1 MPGRR
6 FAPDASIVL
15 ISLRGTGLTTLGL
28 LAAAS
33 LGFRLI
39 ETDTIFQET
48 FGLSR
53 RAYTSKHGH
62 IDCRSKEFNLLEG
75 VLAKNPSQAVIIC
88 GPICVDDS
96 GQTLL
101 RGFAKDH
108 PIIYV
113 LRDPECISHH
123 LKCSS
128 AAVSAII
135 EAGNPTFRSISSFE
149 FFNLAN
155 PRPSQRQDARAQSLV
170 VQRPT
175 LALKEVQKDFL
186 HLVYSLQGR
195 AAARTA
201 QARTPTAFAALE
213 RKLYTYALQLPLE
226 QVPQMA
232 PILRQEDCL
241 VDAIEFMV
249 DLSTFFGESFAF
261 DHAAASYI
269 TKDFWT
275 IRNASR
281 LPLIFHITHPS
292 GIPQVSRGISCDSAV
307 EQHRQAAHFALRL
320 LPEYLIVDLGLG
332 NAFIEDIVSA
342 KGHTKIIGE
351 YFDNN
356 TDKSGWRSEHRMSI
370 VVRAQDL
377 GCDLVRISQPALS
390 EADNLEARQFLKT
403 VTESRDSRIPVIAY
417 NTGHLGRQS
426 RVLNPILS
434 PVVSTL
440 RISSSSQQFSNEGQ
454 LTVQEAQRTLYSS
467 FTLEPMR
474 FAIFGQGVFSSLSP
488 AMQGAAFR
496 YSSMPHT
503 YQAFDSSSL
512 QDLALFIKSA
522 TFGGASITSPF
533 KQKIIPLIDILSP
546 DARAIGAVNT
556 VIPLRSIGD
565 RALLD
570 RTSTGP
576 VLALYGENTDWIG
589 VHTTVRRNLS
599 PVNAVKPRTSAL
611 VLGAGGMAHATLYSL
626 IRLGVQKI
634 WIWSRTLAHSKDL
647 AARYN
652 ERRYSVPRPELV
664 AIDAPQGRR
673 EDDYYGPANVRVIE
687 NLEEDWQAPTALP
700 TIIVSCIPSPQ
711 IEIPSSWLGSK
722 TGGVVIEVSP
732 IFLSCLLTTYCP
744 VFVLTSSQLAYDR
757 LETALLKQVR
767 ELGRPEWIRVH
778 GLHVLPEQGIA
789 QFELFTGRK
798 APQRLMRADMLREFK
813 RMHLR
818 RGQTS

>member
-6 FAPDASIVL
+6 FAPEASIVL
-15 ISLRGTGLTTLGL
+15 ISLRGTGRTTLGL

-39 ETDTIFQET
+39 ETDTIFQEA

-53 RAYTSKHGH
+53 RAYISKHGH
-62 IDCRSKEFNLLEG
+62 IDCRSKEFKLLEG
-75 VLAKNPSQAVIIC
+75 VLAQNPSQAVIIC
-88 GPICVDDS
+88 GPICVDES

-101 RGFAKDH
+101 RRFAKDH
-108 PIIYV
+108 PVIYI
-113 LRDPECISHH
+113 LRDPESISHH

-128 AAVSAII
+128 EAVSAII

-149 FFNLAN
+149 FFNLAS
-155 PRPSQRQDARAQSLV
+155 PQPGQRQDGREHSLA

-186 HLVYSLQGR
+186 HLAYSIQGH

-201 QARTPTAFAALE
+201 QARTPTAFASLE

-232 PILRQEDCL
+232 PVLRQEDCL
-241 VDAIEFMV
+241 VDAVELRV
-249 DLSTFFGESFAF
+249 DLSTFFGKSLAF

-269 TKDFWT
+269 TKSFWT

-292 GIPQVSRGISCDSAV
+292 GFPQVSCGISYENAV
-307 EQHRQAAHFALRL
+307 ELYRQATHFALRF
-320 LPEYLIVDLGLG
+320 LPEYLTVDLGLG
-332 NAFIEDIVSA
+332 NALVEDIVSA
-342 KGHTKIIGE
+342 KGHTKIIGD
-351 YFDNN
+351 YFDNKIDN
-356 TDKSGWRSEHRMSI
+356 SGWRSQHRMSF

-390 EADNLEARQFLKT
+390 EADNLEAQRFLKT
-403 VTESRDSRIPVIAY
+403 VTESRGRRIPVIAY
-417 NTGHLGRQS
+417 NTGHIGRQS

-440 RISSSSQQFSNEGQ
+440 RIRSSTQQMSDEG
-454 LTVQEAQRTLYSS
+454 LFTVQEAQKILYSS
-467 FTLEPMR
+467 FTLEPKR
-474 FAIFGQGVFSSLSP
+474 FGIFGQGVFSSLSP
-488 AMQGAAFR
+488 VMQGAAFQ

-512 QDLALFIKSA
+512 QDLALFIKSP

-533 KQKIIPLIDILSP
+533 KQEIIPLIDILSP
-546 DARAIGAVNT
+546 DAQAIGAVNT
-556 VIPLRSIGD
+556 VIPLRSVGD
-565 RALLD
+565 NALLD

-599 PVNAVKPRTSAL
+599 PVNAVKHRTSAL
-611 VLGAGGMAHATLYSL
+611 VLGAGGMAHASVYSL
-626 IRLGVQKI
+626 IRLGVQNI
-634 WIWSRTLAHSKDL
+634 WIWSRTLANSKAL

-652 ERRYSVPRPELV
+652 GKRYSIPRPELV
-664 AIDAPQGRR
+664 AMDAPEERQ
-673 EDDYYGPANVRVIE
+673 EDDYFGPANVRVVE
-687 NLEEDWQAPTALP
+687 NLEEDWQALTALP

-722 TGGVVIEVSP
+722 TGGVVVE
-732 IFLSCLLTTYCP
+732 
-744 VFVLTSSQLAYDR
+744 LAYDR
-757 LETALLKQVR
+757 LETTLLKQVR

-778 GLHVLPEQGIA
+778 GLHVLPEQGIS

-798 APQRLMRADMLREFK
+798 APEKLMRADMLREFK